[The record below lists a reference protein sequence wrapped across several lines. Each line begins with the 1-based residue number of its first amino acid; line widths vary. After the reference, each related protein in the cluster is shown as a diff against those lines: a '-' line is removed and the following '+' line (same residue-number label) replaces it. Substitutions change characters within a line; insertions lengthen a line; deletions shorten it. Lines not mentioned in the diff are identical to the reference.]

1 MFFAL
6 CFHNCFWTVSWGG
19 PLLKRLLIQL
29 LGLSVFVE
37 ICSALFIPTVLVQ
50 TYIRVTLILFIIICH
65 FEGAR
70 FKRLYRLVN
79 QVSVWLVSVFRVLC
93 CFQDSC
99 HVCKMEVELKLIFW
113 VPIRFWLIFVWKS
126 FIITQ
131 LSIEWAETRDSL
143 IYIVAWERQFPK
155 GNCGKYSLL
164 IWLIA
169 MTFTAPGLAKL
180 LLLTINWVRLF
191 NPLLVKRWNTPTRVW
206 WIESSHEYY
215 ARQSK
220 VTLYQILSS
229 EDCQKAFTRTAF
241 LFALKEC
248 FTYVVLH
255 IQQR

>member
-1 MFFAL
+1 M
-6 CFHNCFWTVSWGG
+6 
-19 PLLKRLLIQL
+19 K
-29 LGLSVFVE
+29 SVFRIVFPQ
-37 ICSALFIPTVLVQ
+37 LFLNRFLGWPTSETPSDSVAGPFSVCWDLQCFIYTHCFGWNLHQSHVD
-50 TYIRVTLILFIIICH
+50 LFIIICH

-155 GNCGKYSLL
+155 GN
-164 IWLIA
+164 
-169 MTFTAPGLAKL
+169 
-180 LLLTINWVRLF
+180 N
-191 NPLLVKRWNTPTRVW
+191 
-206 WIESSHEYY
+206 
-215 ARQSK
+215 
-220 VTLYQILSS
+220 LSS
-229 EDCQKAFTRTAF
+229 PKGAVGSI
-241 LFALKEC
+241 LF
-248 FTYVVLH
+248 
-255 IQQR
+255 

>member
-1 MFFAL
+1 MKVLYYNAVEHRVGRNPRFPHLHCSLGEAI
-6 CFHNCFWTVSWGG
+6 SQ
-19 PLLKRLLIQL
+19 REQSIQ
-29 LGLSVFVE
+29 S
-37 ICSALFIPTVLVQ
+37 
-50 TYIRVTLILFIIICH
+50 
-65 FEGAR
+65 
-70 FKRLYRLVN
+70 
-79 QVSVWLVSVFRVLC
+79 
-93 CFQDSC
+93 
-99 HVCKMEVELKLIFW
+99 
-113 VPIRFWLIFVWKS
+113 
-126 FIITQ
+126 
-131 LSIEWAETRDSL
+131 
-143 IYIVAWERQFPK
+143 K
-155 GNCGKYSLL
+155 GSCGKYSLL
-164 IWLIA
+164 IWPIA

-180 LLLTINWVRLF
+180 SLLTINWVRLF